1 VQLIKSL
8 FCWHGVDNRK
18 RFIIISLTCFILF
31 FLLTDSLIN
40 HKSSLMMMLLFCAT
54 IYLFTTQRRLND
66 AKLKNKWSI
75 IATAS
80 FIIAGLI
87 TLFFND
93 TVSYWFL
100 LLALLSAC
108 FILTYPSRGQE
119 QYIYGYQGPVDLS
132 ELQQIKKVNSH
143 TSRRVEPTMHS
154 IKINQSSHNETQY
167 SAAVENSKY
176 DQPTTSNINQAKT
189 STPNHFDL
197 GETIRLSLL
206 NHKYSRIALAA
217 IGFFLLLI
225 FLISLVVDRPQVTE
239 VSPEKITEVDE
250 VTVDFKHPITLPD
263 NFSIMMSANNG
274 IVINWQADINNNQE
288 IWTLASAVG
297 DRSCENIAFDKG
309 QAIRPYSVSVIDSNY
324 YAYFSPLDT
333 KALLQ
338 NIAFKNKFSLC
349 GFNFS
354 LKGSQATLG
363 KSNFYANLI
372 EY

>member
-1 VQLIKSL
+1 MQLIKSL

-100 LLALLSAC
+100 LLALLPAC

-132 ELQQIKKVNSH
+132 ELQQIKKVN
-143 TSRRVEPTMHS
+143 
-154 IKINQSSHNETQY
+154 
-167 SAAVENSKY
+167 
-176 DQPTTSNINQAKT
+176 
-189 STPNHFDL
+189 
-197 GETIRLSLL
+197 
-206 NHKYSRIALAA
+206 
-217 IGFFLLLI
+217 
-225 FLISLVVDRPQVTE
+225 
-239 VSPEKITEVDE
+239 
-250 VTVDFKHPITLPD
+250 
-263 NFSIMMSANNG
+263 
-274 IVINWQADINNNQE
+274 
-288 IWTLASAVG
+288 
-297 DRSCENIAFDKG
+297 
-309 QAIRPYSVSVIDSNY
+309 
-324 YAYFSPLDT
+324 
-333 KALLQ
+333 
-338 NIAFKNKFSLC
+338 
-349 GFNFS
+349 
-354 LKGSQATLG
+354 
-363 KSNFYANLI
+363 
-372 EY
+372 